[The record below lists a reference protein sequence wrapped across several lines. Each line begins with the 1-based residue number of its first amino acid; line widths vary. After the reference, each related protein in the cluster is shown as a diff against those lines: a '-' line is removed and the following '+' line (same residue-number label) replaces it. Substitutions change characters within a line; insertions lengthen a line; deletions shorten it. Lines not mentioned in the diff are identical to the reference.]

1 MFQKMRIQ
9 SIVHKIDFVLD
20 IELKPQEI
28 DFIFCKTSQ
37 LPPDLRSGKE
47 LCVMLRQILNRKV
60 KWVWKLRGP
69 ILFSEAPNYIPV
81 ATNLDNNMRV
91 RRYLLRWR
99 WLYNQLASNNI
110 KVARVLWL

>member
-9 SIVHKIDFVLD
+9 STVHKIDTILD
-20 IELKPQEI
+20 VELKPQEI

-37 LPPDLRSGKE
+37 LPLDLRSGKE

-60 KWVWKLRGP
+60 KWVWKLKGP
-69 ILFSEAPNYIPV
+69 ISFLEAPNCIPV
-81 ATNLDNNMRV
+81 ATNIDNNMRV

-110 KVARVLWL
+110 KVAEVLWL